1 LARGGHGEDKFPQG
15 RTGRTNLIRGGRPPQ
30 GRTLVHHGS
39 NTWIFFIFK
48 TRAFMIK
55 NIPDI
60 ICSVCG
66 KVFKFE
72 SGMRAHMESHLKGKI
87 KCFECGK
94 QYASDW
100 ILGLARNQI

>member
-1 LARGGHGEDKFPQG
+1 
-15 RTGRTNLIRGGRPPQ
+15 
-30 GRTLVHHGS
+30 
-39 NTWIFFIFK
+39 
-48 TRAFMIK
+48 MIK

-72 SGMRAHMESHLKGKI
+72 SGMRAHMESHLKGNI

-94 QYASDW
+94 QYASDL
-100 ILGLARNQI
+100 ILNEHVATKHEGKSKQCEGNVFLCDLCDKRFGKNSDMNWHINPVHEKI

>member
-1 LARGGHGEDKFPQG
+1 
-15 RTGRTNLIRGGRPPQ
+15 
-30 GRTLVHHGS
+30 
-39 NTWIFFIFK
+39 
-48 TRAFMIK
+48 MIK

-100 ILGLARNQI
+100 ILNEHVATKHEGKSKSQCEGKVFLCDLCVKRFGKKSDMNWHINPVHEKI